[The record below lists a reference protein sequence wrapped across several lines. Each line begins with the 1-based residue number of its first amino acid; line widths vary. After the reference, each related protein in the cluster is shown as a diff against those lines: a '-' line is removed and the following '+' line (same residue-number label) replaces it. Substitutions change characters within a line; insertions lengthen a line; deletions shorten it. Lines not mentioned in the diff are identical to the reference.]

1 MYVLEMLAPNLIQYY
16 MAGNEIVLFEVVE
29 AVVEAVAADVMQ
41 FVHGKAVGC
50 FVVVVVV
57 CVLT

>member
-16 MAGNEIVLFEVVE
+16 MAGSEIVLFEVEE
-29 AVVEAVAADVMQ
+29 AVVEAVASGVMR

-50 FVVVVVV
+50 FVVVVY
-57 CVLT
+57 VLT